1 MFLYPQGI
9 RTLSPL
15 SVSKNKIIIE
25 NMVREMVIA
34 NGAKETVAS
43 VLFET
48 PTEVRVKDLT
58 EVEMRLLECDHERA
72 DTPLLIY
79 ILMSSYS
86 YIIVHCC
93 DTETIHYSA
102 YQLFK
107 AESQGKNCVFKKED
121 WIFEYFSYC

>member
-1 MFLYPQGI
+1 MEQ
-9 RTLSPL
+9 
-15 SVSKNKIIIE
+15 
-25 NMVREMVIA
+25 
-34 NGAKETVAS
+34 KERVAS

-48 PTEVRVKDLT
+48 STEVSVKDLT
-58 EVEMRLLECDHERA
+58 EVEMKSLECDHERA

-107 AESQGKNCVFKKED
+107 AESQGKNCVFEKED